1 MVELTTSCQPNGRS
15 HSSPFQQVLW
25 KYGIEGM
32 DRPLKGGILCMGCS
46 MYFIKRSSD
55 SDPSNHLTMRA
66 QERGTRSRPSDDDR
80 VRWMWLADL
89 ALRHAPTEQVVAETE
104 ALARKEQAAIKRRI
118 RRTAEQVKR
127 QSKSKQ

>member
-1 MVELTTSCQPNGRS
+1 
-15 HSSPFQQVLW
+15 
-25 KYGIEGM
+25 
-32 DRPLKGGILCMGCS
+32 

-55 SDPSNHLTMRA
+55 SDPSNHPTMRA
-66 QERGTRSRPSDDDR
+66 QERASRSRPGDDDQ

-104 ALARKEQAAIKRRI
+104 AFARKEQAAINRRI

>member
-1 MVELTTSCQPNGRS
+1 
-15 HSSPFQQVLW
+15 
-25 KYGIEGM
+25 
-32 DRPLKGGILCMGCS
+32 
-46 MYFIKRSSD
+46 MYFIKRSYD

-80 VRWMWLADL
+80 VRWMWLANF